1 MTLSFVEFCDSK
13 LQDVSV
19 TTSGAGVLL
28 SHTSHPHAG
37 LPFPWWACMSSIPGE
52 YRVTLAWGAEVVVF
66 MKRPP

>member
-52 YRVTLAWGAEVVVF
+52 YRVLWLGEQVVSA
-66 MKRPP
+66 MKRPL